1 MLAYIFPIAMV
12 ILSNIIYQVCLKS
25 VPETMDPLACLTVTY
40 SIGALTSLVLYFILH
55 KEPNLLRE
63 YAQMN
68 WAPIVMGFII
78 VGLEGGYLLAY
89 KAGWAV
95 STASIVQSSFL
106 AVALLLVGYFL
117 FHEALTWNKLVGMLV
132 CLVGLIII
140 NKQP

>member
-1 MLAYIFPIAMV
+1 MIAFIFPIAMV

-40 SIGALTSLVLYFILH
+40 SIGALTSLVLYFVLH
-55 KEPNLLRE
+55 KEPHLIQE
-63 YAQMN
+63 YAKMN

-95 STASIVQSSFL
+95 STASIVQSTFL
-106 AVALLLVGYFL
+106 AVALIIVGYFL
-117 FHEALTWNKLVGMLV
+117 FHEAITWNKVVGMLV
-132 CLVGLIII
+132 CLAGLVII
-140 NKQP
+140 NKS